1 MFSSSNCIVV
11 VAYSAICCGDG
22 CRCFQCCCCQLGHLS
37 CRPARRSSRWCQ
49 VRCWQLMQQLTL
61 IMDCFPFLRLLNAAE
76 FLFWFS
82 FSCYCFLLNSIWWK
96 VSALLKR
103 LLHCQLLDWK
113 RKKEKQIKQCV
124 QSSVCKALDQ
134 KENILKASI
143 FFLCLLSTT
152 ENSMHKTIFYFW
164 NHGDQISM
172 ALAIKYP
179 RYFVREA
186 YGSRILQ
193 LKKTVIVA

>member
-1 MFSSSNCIVV
+1 MFSSSNCTIV
-11 VAYSAICCGDG
+11 VAYSAIYCEDE
-22 CRCFQCCCCQLGHLS
+22 CRCFQCYCCQLGHLS

-49 VRCWQLMQQLTL
+49 VHCWQLMQQLTL
-61 IMDCFPFLRLLNAAE
+61 IMDCFPFLQLLNAAE

-103 LLHCQLLDWK
+103 LLHCQLLDCK

-124 QSSVCKALDQ
+124 QSSVQSVDQ

-143 FFLCLLSTT
+143 FFLCLLSTET
-152 ENSMHKTIFYFW
+152 WMHNYV
-164 NHGDQISM
+164 
-172 ALAIKYP
+172 LLL
-179 RYFVREA
+179 E
-186 YGSRILQ
+186 L
-193 LKKTVIVA
+193 

>member
-143 FFLCLLSTT
+143 FFLCLLSTA
-152 ENSMHKTIFYFW
+152 ENWMHKTIFYFW

-179 RYFVREA
+179 RYFV
-186 YGSRILQ
+186 SRILQ